1 MAFADGPSEGFRQ
14 KLMDLEVEVPAL
26 QQRLQEESGDGA
38 GDFDSGA
45 LLARLEEGLAVER
58 RSRAALTARM
68 STLEDSIRHE
78 RKSREA
84 QLRNFSAELETTMRG
99 LIGRIDTGLS
109 IGAAAMRERTDAT
122 ENRLRNLIQRVDGA
136 LSAGAAAAKAPTEA
150 NVRVGTSVTG
160 EIASETATGKR
171 EAEQEE
177 TMSDQLVASFARI
190 REQRQQLDERHKLGS
205 GLNAR
210 GLDRTATPKFSL
222 GVMDRFSP
230 SLATPG
236 SAQVPGS
243 GLQSRIAL
251 PRAGAGSRA
260 T

>member
-1 MAFADGPSEGFRQ
+1 
-14 KLMDLEVEVPAL
+14 MDLEVEVPAL

-122 ENRLRNLIQRVDGA
+122 ENSLRNLIQRVDGA

-150 NVRVGTSVTG
+150 NVRVGTSVSS

-210 GLDRTATPKFSL
+210 IDRTATPKFSL

-230 SLATPG
+230 SLASPG